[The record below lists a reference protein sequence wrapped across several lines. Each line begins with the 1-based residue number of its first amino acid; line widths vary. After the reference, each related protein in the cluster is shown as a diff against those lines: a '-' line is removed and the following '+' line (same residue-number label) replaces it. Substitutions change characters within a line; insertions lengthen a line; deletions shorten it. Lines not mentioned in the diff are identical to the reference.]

1 MQKPAISI
9 KASSLSWT
17 NSEGFV
23 VTISLETMNVRAAG
37 SVLPGQWFFRWL
49 RWESMSAYPCSWL
62 RLESLTTSV
71 EARVSIGHCT
81 EWLTKHMQCAQAT
94 ARHRKRSPWTWHA
107 FSCFPCICDKG
118 LGWAM
123 CNSLGH
129 RMWPTTEFCLLS
141 GHRSR
146 WFFRWYPLGL
156 QRERGFWSQ
165 AESPQL
171 MSPPL
176 VPWACLPYHALP
188 VLSSNAILPFY
199 LVMWLALLRSSV
211 WKAHHSF
218 QLMSSTVDILRCSLC
233 ASGDRKSKCE
243 LLNGVLWC

>member
-49 RWESMSAYPCSWL
+49 RWESMSTYPCSWL

-129 RMWPTTEFCLLS
+129 RMWPTTEFCLA
-141 GHRSR
+141 
-146 WFFRWYPLGL
+146 
-156 QRERGFWSQ
+156 FWSQ
-165 AESPQL
+165 EQVIFQAIPIGITAWERLLKSGWESAANVATTCTVSLSAISCFACAILKCHPPILSGNVTCPSKKLCLKSPPQL
-171 MSPPL
+171 P
-176 VPWACLPYHALP
+176 VNVIHCGHTALQP
-188 VLSSNAILPFY
+188 VCI
-199 LVMWLALLRSSV
+199 R
-211 WKAHHSF
+211 
-218 QLMSSTVDILRCSLC
+218 R
-233 ASGDRKSKCE
+233 
-243 LLNGVLWC
+243 